1 MKIYQ
6 IKYQAYGIQKYN
18 YTDDF
23 IHYYPTYMDVV
34 RKTNLLNL
42 ESKFYDAMQ
51 EVQRKKTFD

>member
-1 MKIYQ
+1 
-6 IKYQAYGIQKYN
+6 
-18 YTDDF
+18 
-23 IHYYPTYMDVV
+23 MDVV